1 MCVRGSTRFQVRRD
15 VPLVHQE
22 LDRGVILPLQ
32 FTWLLLSRLPR
43 QPDSKPDFQPSRG
56 SFGIRRDGPSF
67 AMPSFQARPTK
78 NHKAFWIL
86 VFKVRPVEGST
97 ARHEALGADAMLH
110 HHVCRQTTSLPGSVC
125 QQHARAV
132 LADYCCRCGHGA
144 AQQRAQQSACCG
156 VGNRHP
162 AYPSL
167 HQSRSGRIEWRGL

>member
-1 MCVRGSTRFQVRRD
+1 
-15 VPLVHQE
+15 
-22 LDRGVILPLQ
+22 
-32 FTWLLLSRLPR
+32 
-43 QPDSKPDFQPSRG
+43 
-56 SFGIRRDGPSF
+56 
-67 AMPSFQARPTK
+67 MPSFQARPAK

-144 AQQRAQQSACCG
+144 AQQRAQQSVLRCWQSSSRLPFSPPEPFWK
-156 VGNRHP
+156 NRVEGLVTTSDCPFRRTRQLRRCSSFIWTALLVFRRTRLSMLSYRFFNRGGATLDHS
-162 AYPSL
+162 SL
-167 HQSRSGRIEWRGL
+167 H